1 MPMFN
6 ALLTPRNKLDATNSE
21 SVINFMNIP
30 SVKVDES
37 FGADINIINI
47 VREHAPKRVLRINK
61 EVDQLNSKLAALS
74 LEKLQLEGLIK
85 ALV

>member
-6 ALLTPRNKLDATNSE
+6 ALLTSRKKLDAINSE
-21 SVINFMNIP
+21 PLINFMNIP

-37 FGADINIINI
+37 FGADINIISI

-61 EVDQLNSKLAALS
+61 EIDQLNSKLVALS

>member
-6 ALLTPRNKLDATNSE
+6 ALLTSRNKLDATNSE

-37 FGADINIINI
+37 FGADINIISI